1 MSTATNL
8 LSSFAPAIGGN
19 PIVLILGSMPGEVS
33 LRLGQYYAHPRN
45 LFWQLMSDLVDVP
58 PSLVYD
64 ERIRALGDRGI
75 ALWDSLKHCQRPGS
89 LDQHIVR
96 VTEVPNDFMALLTE
110 HPTIRAIAFNG
121 KKSESAFRRHV
132 QPSLPQAMVGKLDFQ
147 GLPSSSPANA
157 GLTYEQKLARWRVI
171 LDYLPAIPAK

>member
-1 MSTATNL
+1 
-8 LSSFAPAIGGN
+8 
-19 PIVLILGSMPGEVS
+19 VS

-64 ERIRALGDRGI
+64 ERIRALDDRGI

-110 HPTIRAIAFNG
+110 HPTIQAIAFNG
-121 KKSESAFRRHV
+121 KKSEAAFRRHV
-132 QPSLPQAMVGKLDFQ
+132 QPSLPQAMVNKLHFRDYH
-147 GLPSSSPANA
+147 PAVPP
-157 GLTYEQKLARWRVI
+157 TLAQPTSKATCWRVI
-171 LDYLPAIPAK
+171 LNLTCYSAK